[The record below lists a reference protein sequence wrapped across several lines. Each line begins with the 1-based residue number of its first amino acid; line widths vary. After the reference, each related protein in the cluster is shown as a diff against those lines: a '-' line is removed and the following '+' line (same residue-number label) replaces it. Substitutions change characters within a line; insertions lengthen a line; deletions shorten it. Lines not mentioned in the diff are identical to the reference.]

1 MRIWDEASRKRLDG
15 VTLFLTADEAKECKD
30 TLVSLLQGAPN
41 SHAHVSSSDFQTEI
55 TLCVY
60 SVEDAETFARL
71 DERAKRLILHD
82 E

>member
-1 MRIWDEASRKRLDG
+1 MRIWDESSQKRLDG
-15 VTLFLTADEAKECKD
+15 VTLFLTVDEAKECRD
-30 TLVSLLQGAPN
+30 ALDSLLGGAPN
-41 SHAHVSSSDFQTEI
+41 SHAHVSSADLQTEI

-60 SVEDAETFARL
+60 SVDDAETFAQL